1 MKRYYKKKTLTCYH
15 KPCKCKFRDKTE
27 RTSFVNR
34 NASNMGNND
43 NNEISMGSENQLFMG
58 IALLGKQRYAA
69 GELSI
74 MNI

>member
-1 MKRYYKKKTLTCYH
+1 MELTCYH
-15 KPCKCKFRDKTE
+15 APCKCKFLDKTE
-27 RTSFVNR
+27 RTSFVNL

-43 NNEISMGSENQLFMG
+43 NKETSMGSENQLFIG